1 MSGSKSP
8 LSSRRQILRGAGFAI
23 GAMATSGLVPRQ
35 ARAAG
40 YPDRP
45 VKIIVPFAP
54 AGPTDIMA
62 RVLSR
67 HLGEAIDGSVIIENK
82 AGAGGNIGIGAAAH
96 AEPDGYTLLV
106 TSSAYVVNP
115 GLYEKIP
122 YDPYKDFA
130 PIAELGTSPNVI
142 LVGPKLGINSIAEL
156 IARAKANPNELNYAS
171 PGIGTTPHL
180 SGELLKIVGG
190 IQITHVP
197 FSGAGPRH
205 SGGARRHHAAGLRG
219 VAAGASLHRVRG
231 VEGAGRHRRQ
241 SLVRSA
247 RRADHGRTRP
257 QGFHRRHLPG
267 FFGAGQNPAR
277 DRYAALDQCDQISE
291 TSGDRRAASQSTG
304 LRFSPM
310 GRTACASGSR
320 TKSEM
325 ARRRHKGGHQ
335 AGPTKSWRRLTGCS
349 PKRSCQQRKS
359 SRNAHG
365 HTTDRI
371 SVPLQNDVPA
381 DPPGNHPTIQYID
394 HQQGLP
400 RMLQFF
406 EGLKAEICRTD
417 RAGPSRRCSSRPTTA
432 PTSTRPGIF
441 IPP

>member
-1 MSGSKSP
+1 MSGSKPP
-8 LSSRRQILRGAGFAI
+8 LSSRREILRGAGLAI

-67 HLGEAIDGSVIIENK
+67 HLGEAIGGSVIIENK

-197 FSGAGPRH
+197 FSGAGPAIQAVLGGITQLACAALPPAH
-205 SGGARRHHAAGLRG
+205 PYIESGALKALAVTGANRWFDLPD
-219 VAAGASLHRVRG
+219 VPTM
-231 VEGAGRHRRQ
+231 VELGYKDFI
-241 SLVRSA
+241 
-247 RRADHGRTRP
+247 ADTF
-257 QGFHRRHLPG
+257 QGFLAPVKTPPEIVTLLSTNAIRILKTPAIAEQLRNDG
-267 FFGAGQNPAR
+267 FEVLANGPDGMRKRIEDEVPKWRDVVAKAGIKP
-277 DRYAALDQCDQISE
+277 
-291 TSGDRRAASQSTG
+291 
-304 LRFSPM
+304 
-310 GRTACASGSR
+310 
-320 TKSEM
+320 
-325 ARRRHKGGHQ
+325 
-335 AGPTKSWRRLTGCS
+335 
-349 PKRSCQQRKS
+349 
-359 SRNAHG
+359 
-365 HTTDRI
+365 
-371 SVPLQNDVPA
+371 V
-381 DPPGNHPTIQYID
+381 
-394 HQQGLP
+394 
-400 RMLQFF
+400 
-406 EGLKAEICRTD
+406 
-417 RAGPSRRCSSRPTTA
+417 
-432 PTSTRPGIF
+432 
-441 IPP
+441 